1 MTLRFLSCLVL
12 IAATGATASAQ
23 VPGYNSKQFRIEQI
37 DDGHWRFTGQV
48 ELENEEVKGQKFYAN
63 VVDLFTADNR
73 VEASGNV
80 VYETATARIAAERAV
95 FFTRAGT
102 GTFYTA
108 SGLASL
114 GEKADKSMF
123 GALEPDVYFYG
134 EVLEKVGED
143 RYKIAKG
150 GFTTC
155 VQPTPRWEL
164 VTGSATINV
173 GEYAVLRNAV
183 MRVKDV
189 PVFYLPIMY
198 YPIQDD
204 DRATGFLLPTYGRSN
219 IQGQSVSNAFFWA
232 ISRSQDLT
240 VLHDWYTATGQGYG
254 SEYRWMRS
262 PTSAGNLRAYRLQ
275 QKAASVNGINL
286 PESRS
291 LLLNGSITQDL
302 PLRLKARARIDY
314 SSNLTVNQLYSQ
326 DVFNATNGLSSWNG
340 NVSGSW
346 RFLNSS
352 LTAQR
357 TQQFFNAD
365 ASRITG
371 SLPSLTAAVSSRKLG
386 PLPLYFGVQSEASQ
400 PIYIERDGDDEIDRS
415 MARFD
420 LTPTVRMPISGL
432 SFINVN
438 LNAAY
443 RTTWYSESL
452 DENRNQINVDYTRR
466 YADLRAEVLGPVFS
480 RVYTPNN
487 FLADRLKHV
496 IEPSFTVQRITSIDG
511 EARVATLGSSYDRVV
526 GGVTRITYGLTNRVL
541 VRKAPKTPDGSPLS
555 SAPRDLL
562 TASISQSYY
571 TNKRASQFDSAYQS
585 SYVDAGGGR
594 PPSNYSPVS
603 LNVRSQ
609 LSTQIGATYRMEYD
623 AAESRVLS
631 MSTGGEYGAPN
642 RQVSLAWSRS
652 LSSFFPTNTLNGST
666 RLVVMDGRL
675 GASYSMYWDIKQERL
690 VQQRVTAFFNAQCCG
705 LVVEYQELGL
715 GSFASGSPL
724 KIRRFNMGFTLAG
737 LGTFS
742 NFFGNFGGSSY

>member
-1 MTLRFLSCLVL
+1 
-12 IAATGATASAQ
+12 
-23 VPGYNSKQFRIEQI
+23 
-37 DDGHWRFTGQV
+37 
-48 ELENEEVKGQKFYAN
+48 
-63 VVDLFTADNR
+63 
-73 VEASGNV
+73 
-80 VYETATARIAAERAV
+80 
-95 FFTRAGT
+95 
-102 GTFYTA
+102 
-108 SGLASL
+108 
-114 GEKADKSMF
+114 
-123 GALEPDVYFYG
+123 
-134 EVLEKVGED
+134 
-143 RYKIAKG
+143 
-150 GFTTC
+150 
-155 VQPTPRWEL
+155 
-164 VTGSATINV
+164 
-173 GEYAVLRNAV
+173 
-183 MRVKDV
+183 
-189 PVFYLPIMY
+189 MY

-219 IQGQSVSNAFFWA
+219 IQGQSISNAFFWA

-275 QKAASVNGINL
+275 QKAASVNGIDL

-326 DVFNATNGLSSWNG
+326 DVFNATNGVSSWNG
-340 NVSGSW
+340 NISGSW

-357 TQQFFNAD
+357 TQQFFNAS

-371 SLPSLTAAVSSRKLG
+371 SLPSLTAGLSSRRLG
-386 PLPLYFGVQSEASQ
+386 PLPIYFGVQSEASQ
-400 PIYIERDGDDEIDRS
+400 PIYIERDGDNEIDRS

-452 DENRNQINVDYTRR
+452 DENRNQVDVDYTRR
-466 YADLRAEVLGPVFS
+466 YADLRAEILGPVFS

-487 FLADRLKHV
+487 FMADRLKHV
-496 IEPSFTVQRITSIDG
+496 IEPSFTVQRITTIDG
-511 EARVATLGSSYDRVV
+511 EDRVATLGSSFDRVV

-541 VRKAPKTPDGSPLS
+541 VRKASKTPTASPLS

-562 TASISQSYY
+562 TASLSQSYY
-571 TNKRASQFDSAYQS
+571 TNKRASQFDPTYQS
-585 SYVDAGGGR
+585 SYVDLGGGR

-609 LSTQIGATYRMEYD
+609 LSTQVAATYRMEYD
-623 AAESRVLS
+623 ASESKVLS
-631 MSTGGEYGAPN
+631 MSTGGDYGAAN

-675 GASYSMYWDIKQERL
+675 GASYAMYWDIKQERL
-690 VQQRVTAFFNAQCCG
+690 VQQRMTAFFNAQCCG
-705 LVVEYQELGL
+705 LVVEYQELGI
-715 GSFASGSPL
+715 GSFAAASPL
-724 KIRRFNMGFTLAG
+724 KIRRFNLGFTLAG